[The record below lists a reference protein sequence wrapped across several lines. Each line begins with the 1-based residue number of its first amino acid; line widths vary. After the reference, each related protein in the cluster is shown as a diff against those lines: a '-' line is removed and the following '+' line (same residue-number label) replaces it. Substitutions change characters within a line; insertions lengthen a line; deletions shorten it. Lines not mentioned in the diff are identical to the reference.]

1 MTQALGMI
9 ETRGWVAMVEA
20 ADAMVKAANVEVAG
34 WQQVGGGLVTVII
47 RGDVAAVRAATD
59 AGAVAATTRKCR
71 SRDSINSL
79 AYSIEMRSILQLT
92 LATSLLAFLYFHL
105 EPSAVIA
112 ALSKIDRQSIGV
124 GVALAAGGL
133 GVQWVKWYWLLRTRL
148 PAVRWSE
155 ALYSLLGGAV
165 LGLLTPGR
173 LGEVGRGVFFAE
185 QRTEISLL
193 AGVDKFSSSL
203 TTILLGGA
211 AAWWLWPGLRGWL
224 AVGALILGFALWMG
238 WRYGRDRY
246 GFPLKARGWLV
257 TIGLS
262 LAFNFSFMAA
272 GGVGGIAIF
281 IAVPAVFALK
291 TLMPIAF
298 MDLGVREAA
307 AVLVF
312 SALDAAEQPAFIA
325 SMLVFGLNVLLPA
338 LAGCVWIGIR
348 TGIVGRR
355 FALRREIAI

>member
-1 MTQALGMI
+1 
-9 ETRGWVAMVEA
+9 
-20 ADAMVKAANVEVAG
+20 
-34 WQQVGGGLVTVII
+34 
-47 RGDVAAVRAATD
+47 
-59 AGAVAATTRKCR
+59 
-71 SRDSINSL
+71 
-79 AYSIEMRSILQLT
+79 MRSILQLA
-92 LATSLLAFLYFHL
+92 LATSLLAFLYYHL
-105 EPSAVIA
+105 EPAAVIA
-112 ALSKIDRQSIGV
+112 ALSIIDRQCIGGCV
-124 GVALAAGGL
+124 VLAAGGL
-133 GVQWVKWYWLLRTRL
+133 GVQWVKWHWLLRTRL

-246 GFPLKARGWLV
+246 VVPLNARGWLM
-257 TIGLS
+257 TMGLS
-262 LAFNFSFMAA
+262 LAFNFSFMAQFYWFCAA

-338 LAGCVWIGIR
+338 LAGCVWIGVR

>member
-1 MTQALGMI
+1 
-9 ETRGWVAMVEA
+9 
-20 ADAMVKAANVEVAG
+20 
-34 WQQVGGGLVTVII
+34 
-47 RGDVAAVRAATD
+47 
-59 AGAVAATTRKCR
+59 
-71 SRDSINSL
+71 
-79 AYSIEMRSILQLT
+79 MRSILQLA
-92 LATSLLAFLYFHL
+92 LATSLLAFLYYYL

-124 GVALAAGGL
+124 GVVLAAGGL
-133 GVQWVKWYWLLRTRL
+133 GVQWVKWYWLLRMRL

-224 AVGALILGFALWMG
+224 AGGALILGFVIWMG

-246 GFPLKARGWLV
+246 CFPLRVRGWLM
-257 TIGLS
+257 TMGLS
-262 LAFNFSFMAA
+262 LAFNFSFMAQLYWFCAA